1 MASAKHFYLF
11 FLVFLFSSGSL
22 QIHARDS
29 QFFSKFTRVN
39 TVPAAANNTDGI
51 NNNADNVKETAEILP
66 KEGTPVAEAPL
77 NSEEMKI
84 PASSENKE
92 EEKPSL
98 SKQVEEAN
106 NGHSLYGHGSGQFP
120 PTTTETSDN
129 DAALDSMTYAE
140 LPDEENFSEE
150 FGTTASTSSDQ
161 GGGVDQS
168 KSTKDGYP
176 YHNNNN
182 VYEGKQFG
190 LADAQFGTG
199 NVDENHYHNYNNKR
213 NHDEQQLEKQ
223 GMSDT
228 RFLENGKY
236 YYHVGAA
243 NPNVNTH
250 NDEYYKHISGA
261 EFVDHSAVQEQNEG
275 SHYGVADKIANNNNV
290 YEGKQF
296 GLSDAQFSTDN
307 VNNNQNYEQQI
318 EKQGMSDRRFPE
330 NGQRY
335 DGSAV
340 NNNKYQPIKRQGM
353 SDTRFQ
359 EHGRYYK
366 TAHSSDNNMYQQG
379 EKQGMSDTRFLANGK
394 YYYHVEAANPKV
406 DTHNDEYSKHID
418 GAEFIQHS
426 AVQQQNEGSYY
437 GTSTGS
443 SSSPMRMDSSRF
455 RNQEQQQRNN
465 NDGYYNNS
473 NGNSFDRQYSNSNSN
488 NNGNSFD
495 RQYSNSDSNSNY
507 YPMDQEM
514 NNNFDDD
521 NQLGPQ
527 GEYIP

>member
-1 MASAKHFYLF
+1 M
-11 FLVFLFSSGSL
+11 FLFSSVSL

-39 TVPAAANNTDGI
+39 NVAAAANNNNTDGI
-51 NNNADNVKETAEILP
+51 NNNADNVKETAEVLP
-66 KEGTPVAEAPL
+66 NKETPVAEAPSK
-77 NSEEMKI
+77 SEEMKI
-84 PASSENKE
+84 PASSENE

-98 SKQVEEAN
+98 SKQVEETN
-106 NGHSLYGHGSGQFP
+106 NGHGLYGHGSGQFP

-150 FGTTASTSSDQ
+150 FGTTPSTDASTSDQ
-161 GGGVDQS
+161 GGAVDQS

-176 YHNNNN
+176 YYNNNNN

-261 EFVDHSAVQEQNEG
+261 EFIDHSAVREQNEG
-275 SHYGVADKIANNNNV
+275 SHYGVADKIGNNNNV

-318 EKQGMSDRRFPE
+318 EKQGMSDTRFPE

-335 DGSAV
+335 DGAAV
-340 NNNKYQPIKRQGM
+340 NNNNYNYNNKYQPIERQGM

-366 TAHSSDNNMYQQG
+366 AAYSNMYQQG

-426 AVQQQNEGSYY
+426 AVHEQNEGSHY
-437 GTSTGS
+437 GTTTGS
-443 SSSPMRMDSSRF
+443 SSSPMRMDSSWF
-455 RNQEQQQRNN
+455 RNQEQQQRNTN
-465 NDGYYNNS
+465 GGYYNNN
-473 NGNSFDRQYSNSNSN
+473 NGNPFDRQYSNSNYN

-507 YPMDQEM
+507 NPMDK
-514 NNNFDDD
+514 NNFDDD